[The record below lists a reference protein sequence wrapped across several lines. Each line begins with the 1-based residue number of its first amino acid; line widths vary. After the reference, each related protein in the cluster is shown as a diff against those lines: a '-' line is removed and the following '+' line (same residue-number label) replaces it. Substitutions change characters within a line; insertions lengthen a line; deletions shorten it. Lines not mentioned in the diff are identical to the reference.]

1 MKNLLYLSLIVIY
14 SSLILGCGKEPTV
27 NNSNTSNQG
36 LEVLPWEIDL
46 TIDGNRI
53 HWKSIEIETSSGAY
67 LDQFSGF
74 EFGANNKL
82 SKNYFSGEEIA
93 GKLYGLDLENLGIQ
107 NVLLQL
113 IIGESNKVSFV
124 DSIQIDVV
132 DWGDPFEINTLNTP
146 FIYVNGKKGEINIP
160 NQKVMYPID
169 RVSGKKEP
177 KEFYGKLV
185 FYRKY

>member
-1 MKNLLYLSLIVIY
+1 M
-14 SSLILGCGKEPTV
+14 
-27 NNSNTSNQG
+27 
-36 LEVLPWEIDL
+36 LPCEIDL

-67 LDQFSGF
+67 LDQFSWF

-82 SKNYFSGEEIA
+82 SKNYFSGEDIA
-93 GKLYGLDLENLGIQ
+93 GKLYGLDLENFGIQ

-124 DSIQIDVV
+124 DSIQIDVI

-146 FIYVNGKKGEINIP
+146 FTYVNGKKGEI
-160 NQKVMYPID
+160 
-169 RVSGKKEP
+169 
-177 KEFYGKLV
+177 
-185 FYRKY
+185 